1 MSENNWA
8 EVDTFIA
15 DLFVNPDPAL
25 DAALAESE
33 RAGLPAIEVSA
44 PAGKLLMLFARM
56 IGAKR
61 ILEIGTLGG
70 YSTIWLARALPKD
83 GRLITLE
90 ADAKHAKVARKNI
103 DNAGLGDRVDIR
115 LGKALDTLPKLEA
128 ERAGPFD
135 LIFLDADKPNNPA
148 YFQWA
153 LKLSRPGSLI
163 IADNVVRLGAIVDD
177 EQHRSERQGRAAFP
191 GDHRGRE
198 AGQCNGHPNR
208 RRQGPRR
215 LCGRGGDRLK
225 ERDFRI
231 TKPKACGQ
239 EA

>member
-163 IADNVVRLGAIVDD
+163 IADNVVRLGAIVDANSTD
-177 EQHRSERQGRAAFP
+177 PNVKGVRHFLEIIA
-191 GDHRGRE
+191 RE
-198 AGQCNGHPNR
+198 KRVSATAIQTVGVKGHD
-208 RRQGPRR
+208 GFAVAVVT
-215 LCGRGGDRLK
+215 G
-225 ERDFRI
+225 
-231 TKPKACGQ
+231 
-239 EA
+239 